1 MSTVVLDPSP
11 VNYLEIRMTNEHA
24 FVYRGHAFRLVLE
37 PDPRGQY
44 QVAVDW
50 MTQPDQATR
59 LPQDADPYATAEEA
73 LRHGQQQAMRW
84 VHDRT
89 GDGQGQT

>member
-1 MSTVVLDPSP
+1 
-11 VNYLEIRMTNEHA
+11 MTNEHA
-24 FVYRGHAFRLVLE
+24 FVYGGHAFRLVLA
-37 PDPRGQY
+37 PDPRGTCN
-44 QVAVDW
+44 VAVDW
-50 MTQPDQATR
+50 MAQPDQPTR